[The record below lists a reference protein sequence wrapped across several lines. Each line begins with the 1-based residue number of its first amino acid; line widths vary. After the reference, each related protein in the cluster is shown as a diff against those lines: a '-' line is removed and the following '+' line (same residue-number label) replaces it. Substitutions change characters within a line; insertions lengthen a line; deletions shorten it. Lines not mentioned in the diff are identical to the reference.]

1 MHKSIKAAID
11 KDLRL
16 RPFAEDLPAQAAEPA
31 ADDVARRRGAAA
43 GDPLAELER
52 RYDGPIPA
60 PLRAAALAGGAER
73 LARRR
78 ARADLRV
85 YRGLIRDTI
94 ACLRAL
100 RRAPGQPEPATRE
113 AALMA
118 QLRWYRDRRREP
130 LRRLGVHQPFT
141 ISGNTRRH
149 APGRLGWSDTERV
162 MV

>member
-11 KDLRL
+11 KDQRL
-16 RPFAEDLPAQAAEPA
+16 RPFADERPAQAAKPAGPGEPA
-31 ADDVARRRGAAA
+31 DDDAARRRGAAA
-43 GDPLAELER
+43 DDPLAELER

-73 LARRR
+73 LAQRR

-100 RRAPGQPEPATRE
+100 RRALGQPEPATRE
-113 AALMA
+113 AALLA
-118 QLRWYRDRRREP
+118 QLRWYRDRRRQP
-130 LRRLGVHQPFT
+130 LRRL
-141 ISGNTRRH
+141 
-149 APGRLGWSDTERV
+149 AGRLGGANKQL
-162 MV
+162 

>member
-11 KDLRL
+11 KDQRL
-16 RPFAEDLPAQAAEPA
+16 RPFAEDPPAQAAGPA
-31 ADDVARRRGAAA
+31 A
-43 GDPLAELER
+43 DPLAELER

-85 YRGLIRDTI
+85 YRSLIRDTI

-100 RRAPGQPEPATRE
+100 RRAPGHHQPEPGTRE
-113 AALMA
+113 TALLA

-130 LRRLGVHQPFT
+130 LRRLAG
-141 ISGNTRRH
+141 R
-149 APGRLGWSDTERV
+149 PGGAGP
-162 MV
+162 

>member
-11 KDLRL
+11 KDQCL
-16 RPFAEDLPAQAAEPA
+16 RPFAEGSPA
-31 ADDVARRRGAAA
+31 ADAVARPHGTAA
-43 GDPLAELER
+43 DPLAELER

-100 RRAPGQPEPATRE
+100 RRAPGRSEPATRE
-113 AALMA
+113 AALLA
-118 QLRWYRDRRREP
+118 QLCWYRDRRRET
-130 LRRLGVHQPFT
+130 LRRLVARPGGAEKQ
-141 ISGNTRRH
+141 IS
-149 APGRLGWSDTERV
+149 P
-162 MV
+162 

>member
-1 MHKSIKAAID
+1 MHNSIKAAIE
-11 KDLRL
+11 KDQRL
-16 RPFAEDLPAQAAEPA
+16 RPFAEGSPATDA
-31 ADDVARRRGAAA
+31 VARPHGTTA
-43 GDPLAELER
+43 DPLAELER

-85 YRGLIRDTI
+85 YRSLIRDTI

-113 AALMA
+113 SALLA
-118 QLRWYRDRRREP
+118 QLRWYRDRRREA
-130 LRRLGVHQPFT
+130 LRRLVG
-141 ISGNTRRH
+141 R
-149 APGRLGWSDTERV
+149 PGGAKKQLSP
-162 MV
+162 

>member
-11 KDLRL
+11 KDQRL
-16 RPFAEDLPAQAAEPA
+16 RPFAEDPPAQAAEPA
-31 ADDVARRRGAAA
+31 GPGEPAADVARRRGTAA
-43 GDPLAELER
+43 DPLAELER

-85 YRGLIRDTI
+85 YRSLIRDTI
-94 ACLRAL
+94 ACLRTL

-113 AALMA
+113 AALLA
-118 QLRWYRDRRREP
+118 HLRWYRDRRLES
-130 LRRLGVHQPFT
+130 LQRLAARPDGAKKQ
-141 ISGNTRRH
+141 
-149 APGRLGWSDTERV
+149 
-162 MV
+162 

>member
-11 KDLRL
+11 KDQRL
-16 RPFAEDLPAQAAEPA
+16 RPFAEDPPAQAAEPA
-31 ADDVARRRGAAA
+31 DDDVTRRRGPTA

-85 YRGLIRDTI
+85 YRGLIHDTI

-100 RRAPGQPEPATRE
+100 RRVPGHDQPEPATRE
-113 AALMA
+113 SALLA
-118 QLRWYRDRRREP
+118 QLRWYRDRRRAP
-130 LRRLGVHQPFT
+130 LRRLVGRPGGGRV
-141 ISGNTRRH
+141 
-149 APGRLGWSDTERV
+149 APR
-162 MV
+162 MI

>member
-11 KDLRL
+11 KDQRL
-16 RPFAEDLPAQAAEPA
+16 RPFAEDPAEPA
-31 ADDVARRRGAAA
+31 DVARGHAAA
-43 GDPLAELER
+43 ADPLAGLER

-60 PLRAAALAGGAER
+60 PLRVAALAGGAER

-85 YRGLIRDTI
+85 YRNLIRDTI

-100 RRAPGQPEPATRE
+100 RRAPGQPDPATRE
-113 AALMA
+113 TALLA

-130 LRRLGVHQPFT
+130 LRRA
-141 ISGNTRRH
+141 RR
-149 APGRLGWSDTERV
+149 AAGANIP
-162 MV
+162 